1 LDELQAFKDWSAPAK
16 KYLRTIQE
24 KVDVLEVA
32 TAYRD
37 KVIAFHNWFRSRQ
50 EEIHANELKEL
61 DDKKDELRE
70 LYGDS
75 YIPPA

>member
-1 LDELQAFKDWSAPAK
+1 LLFITGLDH
-16 KYLRTIQE
+16 
-24 KVDVLEVA
+24 
-32 TAYRD
+32 D
-37 KVIAFHNWFRSRQ
+37 KRKFMQMS
-50 EEIHANELKEL
+50 LKEL